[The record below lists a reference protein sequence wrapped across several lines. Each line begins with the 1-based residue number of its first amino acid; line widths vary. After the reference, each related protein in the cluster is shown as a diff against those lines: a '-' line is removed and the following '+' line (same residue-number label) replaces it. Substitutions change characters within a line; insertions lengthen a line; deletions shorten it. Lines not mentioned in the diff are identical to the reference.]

1 MNKAFRIIPIFFFI
15 LLALFW
21 IAESYL
27 SLGVIHYP
35 ACTVVILLIIQL
47 IYNNRFTG
55 LLYSIVLLMFSG
67 YMLVSSIIDHF
78 STALPTEV
86 LSVSCL
92 LNLLFSALLCFW
104 RVQCYI
110 TILKCLSLASLN
122 FTAPIVI

>member
-55 LLYSIVLLMFSG
+55 LLYSVVLLMFSG
-67 YMLVSSIIDHF
+67 HMLVSSIIGHF
-78 STALPTEV
+78 STALPTDGTFRFM
-86 LSVSCL
+86 LIK
-92 LNLLFSALLCFW
+92 SALFGTAL
-104 RVQCYI
+104 
-110 TILKCLSLASLN
+110 LLASSMLHHY
-122 FTAPIVI
+122 FKVLKLSKP